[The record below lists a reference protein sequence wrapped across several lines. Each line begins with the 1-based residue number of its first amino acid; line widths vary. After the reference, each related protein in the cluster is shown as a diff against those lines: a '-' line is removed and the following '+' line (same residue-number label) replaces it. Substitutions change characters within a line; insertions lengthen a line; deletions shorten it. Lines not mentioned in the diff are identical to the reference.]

1 MQLCRDMTRLCR
13 ARLCRG
19 LARPRGPRQA
29 EGSQGRALPRAA
41 LPRPC
46 ATPWH
51 TRGYVRTTINIRIIV
66 YYFLDVK
73 TGLWQQLRRDLK
85 EDTLKSVKSS
95 LTREAVDSLTQAFI
109 RCRLDYCN
117 SALAGG
123 AKIYLQKLQSVQN
136 MADRMVSGVCR
147 SEHITPSSWRS
158 TLATC

>member
-1 MQLCRDMTRLCR
+1 MYEFAKVMSKVLLVPFSWTRWP
-13 ARLCRG
+13 AASRG
-19 LARPRGPRQA
+19 LARP
-29 EGSQGRALPRAA
+29 AA
-41 LPRPC
+41 TVC
-46 ATPWH
+46 H
-51 TRGYVRTTINIRIIV
+51 TVAHGRGYVRTTINIRIIV

-136 MADRMVSGVCR
+136 TAARMVSGVCR
-147 SEHITPSSWRS
+147 SEHITPSS
-158 TLATC
+158 